1 MPRGHKRKSD
11 ELEVKDQKYVKK
23 NKKNKKNVFSITIP
37 RFGKEFKKQLFY
49 EGTDSQ

>member
-23 NKKNKKNVFSITIP
+23 KRILNNDPQIWKRIQKAIV
-37 RFGKEFKKQLFY
+37 L
-49 EGTDSQ
+49 